1 MKKYI
6 FLTLLAALLASFTQ
20 AQTQDR
26 AKPNVIIVFIDDEG
40 YGDVGCYGATGFETP
55 NLDQM
60 ASKGMRF
67 TNFYAAQPVCSSSRA
82 GLLTGCYPNRIGFSG
97 ALFPRDTIGMNP
109 DEFTIAEMFKEQDYA
124 TACFGKWHLGWQ
136 KEFLPLQH
144 GFDEYTGI
152 PYSND
157 MWPNSNVTGE
167 RLPEG
172 KGRGNY
178 PELPLIV
185 GNEVSETITDLKGQ
199 DKLTTLYTEKAVD
212 FINRNAKDPFF
223 LYVPHTM
230 AHIPL
235 GVSDKFRGKSEQGLY
250 GDVMMEIDW
259 SVGEIN
265 KALEKN
271 NIADNTIFIFT
282 TDNGP
287 WLNFGNH
294 AGSSGG
300 LREGKTTSWEGGQR
314 VPFIIRWPGK
324 TPEGTICNKLSC
336 AIDLLP
342 TLASI
347 TSGKLSE
354 NKIDGVD
361 ITSLWTGDFDS
372 EPRETILYYY
382 GKNNLNAVRK
392 GNWKLVLPHTWNSY
406 NTEPGND
413 GHGGKRIRMT
423 VEKPELYN
431 MMRDPGEQYNVID
444 YHPEKA
450 REIMAVVEKA
460 RKELGDLNVGIA
472 KGSENREI
480 GKLEKP
486 KSMR

>member
-1 MKKYI
+1 MIKYCALI
-6 FLTLLAALLASFTQ
+6 LLTTLLFASCNQIKQKQKT
-20 AQTQDR
+20 T
-26 AKPNVIIVFIDDEG
+26 KPNVIIIFVDDEG
-40 YGDVGCYGATGFETP
+40 YGDVGCYGATGFQTP

-67 TNFYAAQPVCSSSRA
+67 TNFYAAQPVCSASRA

-97 ALFPRDTIGMNP
+97 ALFPYDKIGINTK
-109 DEFTIAEMFKEQDYA
+109 EQTIAEMFKEQDYA

-144 GFDEYTGI
+144 GFNEYVGL

-157 MWPNSNVTGE
+157 MWPHINNTGE
-167 RLPEG
+167 RLPADTRRG
-172 KGRGNY
+172 KY

-185 GNEVSETITDLKGQ
+185 GNEISETITSLKDQ

-212 FINRNAKDPFF
+212 FINRNADNPFF

-230 AHIPL
+230 GHIPL

-259 SVGEIN
+259 SVGKISQ
-265 KALEKN
+265 ALEKN
-271 NIADNTIFIFT
+271 NIADNTIIIFT

-287 WLNFGNH
+287 WLSYGNH

-314 VPFIIRWPGK
+314 VPFIIRWPGN
-324 TPEGTICNKLSC
+324 TPEGTVCNKLAC
-336 AIDLLP
+336 AIDILP

-347 TSGKLSE
+347 TNGELSD

-361 ITSLWTGDFDS
+361 ITSLFKGDF
-372 EPRETILYYY
+372 EATPRETILYYY

-392 GNWKLVLPHTWNSY
+392 GNWKLVLPHTSNSY
-406 NTEPGND
+406 KAKPGID
-413 GHGGKRIRMT
+413 GHNGKRIKNIIK
-423 VEKPELYN
+423 KPELYN
-431 MMRDPGEQYNVID
+431 MMRDPGEQFNVIEF
-444 YHPEKA
+444 YPEKIVELM
-450 REIMAVVEKA
+450 EIVEKSRA
-460 RKELGDLNVGIA
+460 ELGDLNVGIA
-472 KGSENREI
+472 KGNENREI
-480 GKLEKP
+480 GKIEN
-486 KSMR
+486 